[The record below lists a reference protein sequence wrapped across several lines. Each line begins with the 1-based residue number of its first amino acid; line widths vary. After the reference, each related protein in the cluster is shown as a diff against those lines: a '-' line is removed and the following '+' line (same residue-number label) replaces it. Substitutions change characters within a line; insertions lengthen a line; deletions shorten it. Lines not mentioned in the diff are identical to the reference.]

1 MCIIEDNNN
10 FKGGDIIITYNQI
23 MIKSNTQEL
32 IKSNHDSVFNLVL
45 LPFLIVFRIQVFAKT
60 NFNCYCFFLVLS
72 KTLIYIFIVLFK
84 YQLLIYINKTFL
96 YDNNIKN
103 HSKLISLHPI

>member
-10 FKGGDIIITYNQI
+10 FKGGDIIITYLR
-23 MIKSNTQEL
+23 L

-84 YQLLIYINKTFL
+84 YLLLIYINKTLFN
-96 YDNNIKN
+96 D
-103 HSKLISLHPI
+103 

>member
-45 LPFLIVFRIQVFAKT
+45 LLFLIIFRI
-60 NFNCYCFFLVLS
+60 
-72 KTLIYIFIVLFK
+72 
-84 YQLLIYINKTFL
+84 
-96 YDNNIKN
+96 
-103 HSKLISLHPI
+103 